1 MSWQPVQPGLEHP
14 GSRLEGRGKAGTWWL
29 EMELFPEGGGKGE
42 TGKGQEWAWAK
53 PHPLTIAGATS
64 RCTLGPGCTRS
75 RKTGRTCGWVKRGP
89 VVGGALTPDPGP
101 VPSPP
106 PPPAPR
112 PLSQSQHCPHSLWGG
127 DKDGAEQGPRT
138 TPLPLLTCTSNP
150 FPNITALE
158 GG

>member
-64 RCTLGPGCTRS
+64 RCILWALVAHGAEKQVEP
-75 RKTGRTCGWVKRGP
+75 
-89 VVGGALTPDPGP
+89 VGG
-101 VPSPP
+101 
-106 PPPAPR
+106 
-112 PLSQSQHCPHSLWGG
+112 
-127 DKDGAEQGPRT
+127 
-138 TPLPLLTCTSNP
+138 
-150 FPNITALE
+150 
-158 GG
+158 

>member
-14 GSRLEGRGKAGTWWL
+14 GSRLKGRGKAGTWWL

-106 PPPAPR
+106 PPACFPR
-112 PLSQSQHCPHSLWGG
+112 VSIVLIPSGEGIKMGQNRDQEL
-127 DKDGAEQGPRT
+127 
-138 TPLPLLTCTSNP
+138 LPYP
-150 FPNITALE
+150 F
-158 GG
+158 